1 MDSNYLTPNFQL
13 RQNARKA
20 LTENWGNAVL
30 VTLIYFLITLICGFN
45 PVVEGIVCLV
55 ISGPLML
62 GWSIIYLRLVRES
75 QKPRIETLF
84 EGFNNF
90 KSAFVLNLLIGV
102 FVFLWSL
109 LFIIPGIIA
118 GISYSQA
125 FFILVDEPEIG
136 AYEAIKKSKQMMMGK
151 KGKYFMLSLSFLG
164 WALLCVVTLGMYCT
178 KGCGCRKQNFRKH

>member
-1 MDSNYLTPNFQL
+1 
-13 RQNARKA
+13 
-20 LTENWGNAVL
+20 
-30 VTLIYFLITLICGFN
+30 
-45 PVVEGIVCLV
+45 
-55 ISGPLML
+55 ML

-164 WALLCVVTLGMYCT
+164 WALLCVVTLGIGFLWLAPYMQTTFAQFYQDI
-178 KGCGCRKQNFRKH
+178 K